1 MVGHSGFTWKKRY
14 TVLVIL
20 FWSWIVSYLDR
31 MVIST
36 AIPYIAKDFNLSPV
50 AMGAVMSAFFI
61 GYTTCQIP
69 GGFLVDRFGAR
80 KVMLWALSWWTAF
93 TVFTGMVSS
102 LAPMLWVLSLI
113 HISEPTRPY

>member
-80 KVMLWALSWWTAF
+80 KVMLWRLAGGPPLRYLRGWFLPWRLCFGFALC
-93 TVFTGMVSS
+93 
-102 LAPMLWVLSLI
+102 
-113 HISEPTRPY
+113 SESARA